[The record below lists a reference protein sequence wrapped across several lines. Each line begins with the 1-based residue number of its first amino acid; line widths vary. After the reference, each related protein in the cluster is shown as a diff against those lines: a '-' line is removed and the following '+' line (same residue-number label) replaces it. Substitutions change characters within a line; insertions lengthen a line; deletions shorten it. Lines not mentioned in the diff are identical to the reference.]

1 MEHEMNTEFLKSWS
15 RSVLVCILMVIT
27 STEMSIKDIVVAL
40 AVSVIAPV
48 IRWLDDADPVF
59 GSGRD
64 E

>member
-1 MEHEMNTEFLKSWS
+1 MTQEFLKSWS

-40 AVSVIAPV
+40 AVSVISPV

-64 E
+64 D